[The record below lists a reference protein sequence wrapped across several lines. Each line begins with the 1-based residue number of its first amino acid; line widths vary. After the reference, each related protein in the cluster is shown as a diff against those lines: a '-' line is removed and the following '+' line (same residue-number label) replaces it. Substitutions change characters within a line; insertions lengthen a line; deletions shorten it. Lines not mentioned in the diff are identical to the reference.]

1 MAMKESKRGF
11 RGIRLLLAMAV
22 LCIGIFAAVPVFAA
36 HSTVYN
42 GVNYARVYDYSYYT
56 KVHPSLSGKSD
67 RTVLSYFVN
76 TGMNRGEQA
85 ISSFNPKSYR
95 RGLQS
100 LRIRYG
106 TNYRKYYQHFMSTG
120 YKSAWYRSRA
130 NGINRITKPVTTY
143 KGFNYARVYDFNY
156 YMSKYPSL
164 NKKYWDND
172 VAALEYFVKQGLGK
186 KQQASRSF
194 YVESYRLA
202 NAAIRAT
209 YGTDYPD
216 IARYYCQHPSRYG
229 GAVGVRTLRNPITKY
244 KGIELKNVFDYKYY
258 TTHNSDV
265 YKYSPSRANDDAA
278 AIIHFATVGIFQ
290 GKVAK
295 AGVSSSSSAY
305 KQAKT
310 RLSGVVP
317 NAGSSEYV
325 KANKYS
331 SNTKY
336 LILVNRGKHQVYIF
350 SGKKGSWTKIKTFAC
365 CVGAP
370 ATPTVTG
377 VFQVQDKGPYFLTGS
392 RKNRRCWYWTRIH
405 LNYLFHSVIYD
416 NSSSPRHIVDG
427 TMGRSVSHGCIRL
440 AVSNAKWIYD
450 KMPRGTKIVIYN

>member
-1 MAMKESKRGF
+1 M
-11 RGIRLLLAMAV
+11 
-22 LCIGIFAAVPVFAA
+22 
-36 HSTVYN
+36 
-42 GVNYARVYDYSYYT
+42 
-56 KVHPSLSGKSD
+56 
-67 RTVLSYFVN
+67 
-76 TGMNRGEQA
+76 
-85 ISSFNPKSYR
+85 
-95 RGLQS
+95 
-100 LRIRYG
+100 
-106 TNYRKYYQHFMSTG
+106 
-120 YKSAWYRSRA
+120 
-130 NGINRITKPVTTY
+130 
-143 KGFNYARVYDFNY
+143 
-156 YMSKYPSL
+156 
-164 NKKYWDND
+164 
-172 VAALEYFVKQGLGK
+172 
-186 KQQASRSF
+186 
-194 YVESYRLA
+194 
-202 NAAIRAT
+202 
-209 YGTDYPD
+209 
-216 IARYYCQHPSRYG
+216 
-229 GAVGVRTLRNPITKY
+229 
-244 KGIELKNVFDYKYY
+244 
-258 TTHNSDV
+258 
-265 YKYSPSRANDDAA
+265 
-278 AIIHFATVGIFQ
+278 
-290 GKVAK
+290 
-295 AGVSSSSSAY
+295 SSSSSAY

-450 KMPRGTKIVIYN
+450 KMPRGTKIVISN